1 MDKTKSELPLIGRK
15 GMSKSKNKRNKDKM
29 TKEKNYNFDKQNEE
43 ENDELKKE
51 KLEKEQKF
59 KNIENTIEESGLP
72 MAFNVIFSELISK
85 QIMPENYFTYTSLR
99 LKEIGKEIQGLKDKD
114 PIYIERLK
122 EKIPEKRFKTEG
134 DKVIKK
140 DDIFMTAQKK

>member
-1 MDKTKSELPLIGRK
+1 MEKSKSELPLIGRK
-15 GMSKSKNKRNKDKM
+15 GTIQGKKNKK
-29 TKEKNYNFDKQNEE
+29 
-43 ENDELKKE
+43 KKE
-51 KLEKEQKF
+51 KSKDKGKENENEKGINGDLKKQK
-59 KNIENTIEESGLP
+59 KENENQAKKIENRIEESGLP

-85 QIMPENYFTYTSLR
+85 QIMPENFFTYTSLR

-134 DKVIKK
+134 DKVIKS